1 MLGLAFWI
9 SYHYHKDFKRFIISK
24 AINIFTK
31 FDYNRILFAK
41 TTQSTENMVSHIV
54 NVLLTSFPGLNLPPT
69 LSLPLPNTTTIS
81 ELQDKLYERIPSQD
95 RRLILTTISNK
106 LLSVESSS
114 SISDLLSDPEDEF
127 LSLRLSARL
136 CGGKGGFGSQLR
148 AAGGRMS
155 SKRKK
160 GQGDQNG
167 SSRNLDGRRLRTV
180 NEAKALAEYLAIKPE
195 MAKKEKEE
203 RRKRWEQVVELAERR
218 EQEIKN
224 GTKGKVDGKWVEDK
238 EEAGEKTREAVIAA
252 MKAGN
257 YKDNLLATSSGS
269 GSGTDGSA
277 SEEDEV
283 MGDVDSNDT
292 TPPSESTPG
301 KPKAMSFFG
310 FDEDDEFMSDDEEE
324 DDDDEK
330 DEIEAKELEVPEEV
344 DDEEEGEEEVEQ
356 VAKEPTPPPA
366 PAPTKTKS
374 RSKIPVKAPTK
385 AAAKAPAE
393 APAKAPA
400 KAAAKGR
407 GKGKGKAK

>member
-1 MLGLAFWI
+1 
-9 SYHYHKDFKRFIISK
+9 
-24 AINIFTK
+24 
-31 FDYNRILFAK
+31 
-41 TTQSTENMVSHIV
+41 MVSQPQTV
-54 NVLLTSFPGLNLPPT
+54 NVLLTSFPGLNLPST
-69 LSLPLPNTTTIS
+69 LSLPLPTTTTIS

-106 LLSVESSS
+106 LLSAESTSP
-114 SISDLLSDPEDEF
+114 ISDLLSNPDDEF

-195 MAKKEKEE
+195 MAKKDKEE

-238 EEAGEKTREAVIAA
+238 EEAGERTREAVLAA

-283 MGDVDSNDT
+283 MGGTDPNDT

-301 KPKAMSFFG
+301 KPKAMNFFG
-310 FDEDDEFMSDDEEE
+310 FDEDDEFMSDD
-324 DDDDEK
+324 DE
-330 DEIEAKELEVPEEV
+330 
-344 DDEEEGEEEVEQ
+344 EEEGEDEDDVVEAKKPEILEEVEEEEAEAEEEEEVEVEE
-356 VAKEPTPPPA
+356 VAKEPTPPA
-366 PAPTKTKS
+366 PAQTKGKARS
-374 RSKIPVKAPTK
+374 RIPVKSQ
-385 AAAKAPAE
+385 AK

-400 KAAAKGR
+400 KSPAKGK

>member
-1 MLGLAFWI
+1 MAPQ
-9 SYHYHKDFKRFIISK
+9 
-24 AINIFTK
+24 T
-31 FDYNRILFAK
+31 
-41 TTQSTENMVSHIV
+41 V
-54 NVLLTSFPGLNLPPT
+54 NVLLTSFPGLSLPST
-69 LSLPLPNTTTIS
+69 LSLPLSSSTTIS

-106 LLSVESSS
+106 LISAESSS
-114 SISDLLSDPEDEF
+114 PISDLLSSPEDEF

-195 MAKKEKEE
+195 MAKKDKEE

-238 EEAGEKTREAVIAA
+238 EEAGERTREAVIAA

-269 GSGTDGSA
+269 GSGTDGST

-283 MGDVDSNDT
+283 MGGTDSKDT
-292 TPPSESTPG
+292 TPPSEPAPG

-310 FDEDDEFMSDDEEE
+310 FDEDDEFMSDDEEGEEEVDEE
-324 DDDDEK
+324 DEEDEG
-330 DEIEAKELEVPEEV
+330 DEIEAQEPEVPKQ
-344 DDEEEGEEEVEQ
+344 EEEKEKEKVEVEVEE

-366 PAPTKTKS
+366 PAPTKGKS
-374 RSKIPVKAPTK
+374 RSRIPVKAPTK
-385 AAAKAPAE
+385 A
-393 APAKAPA
+393 PAKAPA
-400 KAAAKGR
+400 KAPSKPPANGR